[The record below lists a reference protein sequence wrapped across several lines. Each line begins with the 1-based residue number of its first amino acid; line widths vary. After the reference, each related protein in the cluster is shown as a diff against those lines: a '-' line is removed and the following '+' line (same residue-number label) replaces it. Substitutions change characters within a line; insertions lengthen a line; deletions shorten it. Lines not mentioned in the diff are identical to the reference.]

1 MHTLKILTACLI
13 LLSLSSFNAWSSSN
27 LNFDGKDEKIA
38 LSSYIDVLEDTQ
50 KTYTINDVIGDVSY
64 NFKENTKHTIN
75 KNFSN
80 SAFWLR
86 FSLINS
92 TDIKQVLFVENKISW
107 IDSIKLYAKGDNGK
121 YTYTESGS
129 DIALNN
135 RKIKH
140 RNPVFSVELGAHES
154 ATYYIR
160 VESKDALLL
169 PLFLMTEKEL
179 FHEDKFTSYFIG
191 FILGIFVVMSIF
203 NAFIYKAIKDKVYLW
218 YTFYVFFYGINFLV
232 LNNLFFPSSD
242 TSQFYWHEF
251 FHVAPLMLY
260 FLFIIFFTINF
271 LNINEHFPRLNVALK
286 AMSLL
291 IVFSIISYFL
301 VSYTFAVILS
311 TSIATF
317 IPFILIGVGIYSA
330 VKKVPLARF
339 YIIAWLPNCC
349 LFLVFAATFH
359 GALEYNNFTG
369 FANDIGMMLEVV
381 LLALALAYR
390 VRIFQQ
396 QAYDAQE
403 LLLQEQTQQTNKLNQ
418 MVLER
423 TNELESKN
431 DELESLSTT
440 DPLTGLYNRR
450 KLDSTVLAN
459 IKLSERY
466 NNSFGLILL
475 DLDDFKRINDRFGHY
490 IGDEVLKKTAKILT
504 KYTRSTDIV
513 GRWGGEEFLIICPN
527 ADEKSVSLITEKLCS
542 AICNESASDQASF
555 TASFGVAVYRQNETT
570 EQLITRTDK
579 ALYLSKTKGKNQFSM
594 AL

>member
-1 MHTLKILTACLI
+1 MYSTTTLIISLV

-27 LNFDGKDEKIA
+27 LTFDGKEEKIA
-38 LSSYIDVLEDTQ
+38 LSAYIDVLEDTK
-50 KTYTINDVIGDVSY
+50 KTYTINDVIGDLST

-75 KNFSN
+75 QNFSD

-86 FSLINS
+86 FSLVNS
-92 TDIKQVLFVENKISW
+92 THIKQILYIENKISW
-107 IDSIKLYAKGDNGK
+107 VDSIKLYIVGNNGK

-129 DIALNN
+129 DIALGN

-140 RNPVFSVELGAHES
+140 RNPLFSIELEAYES

-169 PLFLMTEKEL
+169 PLFLMTEKEFL
-179 FHEDKFTSYFIG
+179 HEDKFTSYFIG
-191 FILGIFVVMSIF
+191 FILGIFVVMTIF
-203 NAFIYKAIKDKVYLW
+203 NAFIHKAIKDKVYLW
-218 YTFYVFFYGINFLV
+218 YTLYVFFYGINFLV

-242 TSQFYWHEF
+242 TSKSYWNEF
-251 FHVAPLMLY
+251 FHVGPLMLY
-260 FLFIIFFTINF
+260 FLFIIIFTINF
-271 LNINEHFPRLNVALK
+271 LNINKHFPKLNVALK
-286 AMSLL
+286 ALILL
-291 IVFSIISYFL
+291 ILLSIISYFI
-301 VSYTFAVILS
+301 VSYTFAVMLS
-311 TSIATF
+311 TYIATF
-317 IPFILIGVGIYSA
+317 IPFILIGIGIYSA
-330 VKKVPLARF
+330 LKKIPLAKF
-339 YIIAWLPNCC
+339 YIIAWFPNCC

-396 QAYDAQE
+396 QTYDAQE
-403 LLLQEQTQQTNKLNQ
+403 LLLQEQTQHTHKLNQ
-418 MVLER
+418 MVLDR
-423 TNELESKN
+423 TKELESKN
-431 DELESLSTT
+431 QELENLSKT

-450 KLDSTVLAN
+450 KLDSTVLTN
-459 IKLSERY
+459 IKFSERY

-475 DLDDFKRINDRFGHY
+475 DLDDFKRINDKFGHY

-527 ADEKSVSLITEKLCS
+527 TDEKSVCLITEKLCS
-542 AICNESASDQASF
+542 AIYSESASDLAPF
-555 TASFGVAVYRQNETT
+555 TASFGVAVYKQNETT
-570 EQLITRTDK
+570 EQLVTRTDK
-579 ALYLSKTKGKNQFSM
+579 ALYMSKDKGKNQFSI
-594 AL
+594 AV